1 MLPDGGLFVLAQ
13 DMLEMS
19 TEQRRNFVAVN
30 KTFQARRKVLLDQRQ
45 SIYGLMQ
52 RPKTRYNNAEDIIVE
67 FLKVP
72 IALHF
77 DCETGCVMPGGPVC
91 HALCAVLVRGEESI
105 ACSKFHWQAGP

>member
-1 MLPDGGLFVLAQ
+1 MGISGQVCCALNETLSFVQ

-19 TEQRRNFVAVN
+19 TEQRLNFVAVN

-45 SIYGLMQ
+45 SIYGLLQ

-72 IALHF
+72 VAPYVSDDL
-77 DCETGCVMPGGPVC
+77 
-91 HALCAVLVRGEESI
+91 
-105 ACSKFHWQAGP
+105 